1 MGKTY
6 KERLSSVSTFIFDID
21 GVFTDGMVQLM
32 PDGQMIRKLSV
43 RDSYAV
49 QYAIKKKF
57 EIAIITGGN
66 SLAVKEGL
74 QYLGVRHIFLES
86 SNKSLVFDKFMS
98 DYGHRP
104 ENVLYM
110 GDDIPDYHVMSKVGV
125 AACPSDACE
134 EIKRISH
141 YVSHFPGGHGCVR
154 DIIEQ
159 TLKVQNMWFH
169 DDAMEW

>member
-1 MGKTY
+1 MGRTY

-21 GVFTDGMVQLM
+21 GVFTDGMVHMM
-32 PDGQMIRKLSV
+32 PDGRMVRKISV
-43 RDSYAV
+43 KDSYAV
-49 QYAIKKKF
+49 QYAVKKKF
-57 EIAIITGGN
+57 EIVIITGGN

-74 QYLGVRHIFLES
+74 QHLGVRHIFLES
-86 SNKSLVFDKFMS
+86 RNKSDVFDKFIA

-125 AACPSDACE
+125 ATCPADACE
-134 EIKRISH
+134 EIKKISH
-141 YVSHFPGGHGCVR
+141 YVSHFAGGKGCVR

-169 DDAMEW
+169 DDAVEW

>member
-1 MGKTY
+1 M
-6 KERLSSVSTFIFDID
+6 SSVSTFIFDID

-43 RDSYAV
+43 KDSYAV
-49 QYAIKKKF
+49 QYAIKKNF
-57 EIAIITGGN
+57 EIAVITGGN
-66 SLAVKEGL
+66 SLAVKESL
-74 QYLGVRHIFLES
+74 QYLGVRHIFMES
-86 SNKSLVFDKFMS
+86 SNKSLVFDKFIL

-125 AACPSDACE
+125 AACPSDASE
-134 EIKRISH
+134 EIKKISH
-141 YVSHFPGGHGCVR
+141 YISHFPGGQGCVR